1 MTITFP
7 FIYFAPSIPPFLSQ
21 GGVRSGDALI
31 FIIII
36 VIVMIY
42 IYIYIYYCQ
51 GSYFISTIYQLDPSG
66 RSSLFNLL
74 LIRFLRQTSL
84 IFTLSHA
91 LMIFLAQ
98 TKWNNST
105 G

>member
-42 IYIYIYYCQ
+42 IYIYIYIIVKALTLFLP
-51 GSYFISTIYQLDPSG
+51 FI
-66 RSSLFNLL
+66 N
-74 LIRFLRQTSL
+74 
-84 IFTLSHA
+84 
-91 LMIFLAQ
+91 
-98 TKWNNST
+98 
-105 G
+105 